1 MCNLSQGVYEKGV
14 KEGFGQ
20 GLSQGISSS
29 VAILWRCRY
38 QDGEIVEQIMQEYQL
53 TQNEAEQK
61 GHANTQEILEKEA
74 G

>member
-20 GLSQGISSS
+20 GLSQGISS
-29 VAILWRCRY
+29 VAILRRCRY

-53 TQNEAEQK
+53 TQNEAEQYVLASK
-61 GHANTQEILEKEA
+61 SI
-74 G
+74 